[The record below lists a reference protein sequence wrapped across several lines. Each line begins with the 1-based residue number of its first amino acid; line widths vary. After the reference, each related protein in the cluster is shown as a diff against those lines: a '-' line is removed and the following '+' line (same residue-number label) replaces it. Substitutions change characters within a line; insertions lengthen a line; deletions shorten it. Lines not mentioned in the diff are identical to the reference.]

1 MTTSVCKPISYEKRR
16 VKDVLTLYDIVYT
29 KTGWNTTSI
38 YEKIHI
44 NQYFLNYTSNSQPFS
59 LSSLSGFGAPIA
71 GIRRSNSLAPFIR
84 T

>member
-38 YEKIHI
+38 YEKNTH
-44 NQYFLNYTSNSQPFS
+44 
-59 LSSLSGFGAPIA
+59 
-71 GIRRSNSLAPFIR
+71 
-84 T
+84 